1 MRTPF
6 VAGNWKMHKTIA
18 EARHLVS
25 EMVPGLQAISSI
37 DRVICPPF
45 TTLLAVSA
53 LLTGTDI
60 ALGAQNMHWEVTG
73 AFTGEISPSMVVE
86 LCKYVIIGHSE
97 RRAYFGETDSTVNLK
112 VQSALSFGIVPIICV
127 GETLQENEAG
137 LTQEVILRQIRE
149 GLAKIDIP
157 DGNAF
162 VIAYEP
168 IWAIGTGRA
177 ATARGAN
184 EVIAGIIRSSIAD
197 LFGGEVADAVR
208 ILYGGSVK
216 AENAADF
223 FLQSDI
229 DGALVG
235 GASLKSPEFV
245 KIAQAAAQVFTAG
258 Q

>member
-1 MRTPF
+1 
-6 VAGNWKMHKTIA
+6 MHKTVA

-37 DRVICPPF
+37 DRVVCPPF

-73 AFTGEISPSMVVE
+73 AFTGEVSPQMVAE

-149 GLAKIDIP
+149 GLVKIDIP

-184 EVIAGIIRSSIAD
+184 EVIGGVIRSSIAD

-235 GASLKSPEFV
+235 GASLKGAEFI